1 MKMNKFI
8 IILAYYNRPKLV
20 LHALES
26 IKNLDYDNYEV
37 HFIDDGSTEKGEPV
51 VREFCP
57 EIIDKFKFYY
67 IDNTPEDKVR
77 QGGSIHGKYMNDIIK
92 NNESDVI
99 IILCDDDALFPNYL
113 SNLNKF
119 FNENPNTMWAYSH
132 VNYYNPE
139 KEHYRNGTFNPPV
152 FNTSFPK
159 LNIHSTPINPAN
171 NVDSTQVCFSRKA
184 FVDGDI
190 WYTYPKTKNL
200 DSDIYNRMFTK
211 WGLCPF
217 TNFFSQY
224 KAWFPSQLCWNTNK
238 NI

>member
-1 MKMNKFI
+1 
-8 IILAYYNRPKLV
+8 
-20 LHALES
+20 
-26 IKNLDYDNYEV
+26 
-37 HFIDDGSTEKGEPV
+37 
-51 VREFCP
+51 
-57 EIIDKFKFYY
+57 
-67 IDNTPEDKVR
+67 
-77 QGGSIHGKYMNDIIK
+77 
-92 NNESDVI
+92 
-99 IILCDDDALFPNYL
+99 
-113 SNLNKF
+113 
-119 FNENPNTMWAYSH
+119 
-132 VNYYNPE
+132 
-139 KEHYRNGTFNPPV
+139 V

-171 NVDSTQVCFSRKA
+171 NVDSTQVCFSRRA